1 MASLPLEGLK
11 VVDLTHSAAGPF
23 ATSILGD
30 LGAEVI
36 KVESPEGDM
45 TRTWGYVIRD
55 GVSTYYLAMNRNKR
69 VIRLDLK
76 RDEDRRRLYE
86 LVKDADVFIENYRVG
101 VAERLG
107 VDYETIMR
115 INPRIIYVSIKG
127 FMPGSKY
134 EDYPA
139 FDIVIQGMS
148 GLMSVT
154 GCENGEFVK
163 VGVPITDMITGFFAV
178 IGILSALRIRDRT
191 GRGLRI
197 TVPMLDSAIYVMGIH
212 ILYYLFTNV
221 VPKPMGTKYMSV
233 VAPYQAFRAGDG
245 RMFILAIGNDRI
257 WRRFCEV
264 IGRPELADDPR
275 FRTNPDRVRNQGELE
290 RMLQEIFMTRD
301 RDYWV
306 RLFLSNGIPA
316 GPVYDVSDLV
326 RDEYVNEYV
335 LTEVNVPG
343 LGRVKLVRN
352 PIRFDNESLGVR
364 YLEY

>member
-1 MASLPLEGLK
+1 MPNLPLEGLR

-45 TRTWGYVIRD
+45 TRTWGHVIRD
-55 GVSTYYLAMNRNKR
+55 GVSTYYLAMNRNKH
-69 VIRLDLK
+69 VIRLDL
-76 RDEDRRRLYE
+76 RRNDDRERLYE
-86 LVKDADVFIENYRVG
+86 LVRDADVFIENYRVG
-101 VAERLG
+101 VAEKLG
-107 VDYETIMR
+107 VDYDSISR

-127 FMPGSKY
+127 FIPGSEY

-139 FDIVIQGMS
+139 FDVVIQGMS

-154 GCENGEFVK
+154 GCEDGEFVK
-163 VGVPITDMITGFFAV
+163 VGVPITDMVTGFFSV
-178 IGILSALRIRDRT
+178 IGILAALRVRDRT

-197 TVPMLDSAIYVMGIH
+197 TVPMLDSALYIMGIH
-212 ILYYLFTNV
+212 LLYYLFTNI

-245 RMFILAIGNDRI
+245 KMFILAVGNDRI

-275 FRTNPDRVRNQGELE
+275 FRTNPDRVRNQDELE
-290 RMLQEIFMTRD
+290 RILQEIFMTRD

-326 RDEYVNEYV
+326 KDKYVNEHV
-335 LTEVNVPG
+335 FTEVSTLG

-352 PIRFDNESLGVR
+352 PIRFDDESLGVR